1 MDEPIPVVPTIHVDD
16 LRKQLQACE
25 QEYKLAEINMHRNAG
40 AIALLTSMIQKVEN
54 DAIKVMLDN
63 KAKAEAVK
71 PKTKGRR

>member
-1 MDEPIPVVPTIHVDD
+1 MDVPIPVVPTIHVDD

-25 QEYKLAEINMHRNAG
+25 QEHKLAEINMHRNAG